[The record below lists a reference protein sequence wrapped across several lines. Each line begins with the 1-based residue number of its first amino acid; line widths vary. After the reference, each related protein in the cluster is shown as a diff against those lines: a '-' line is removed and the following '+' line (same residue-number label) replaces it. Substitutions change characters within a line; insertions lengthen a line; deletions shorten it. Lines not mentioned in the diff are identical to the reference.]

1 MMPKLPTIETYHP
14 KLKDFSENTFLVENF
29 LKTTSTHFI
38 EASFEAV
45 APHLNFYSN
54 FLLSKILTIISD
66 K

>member
-1 MMPKLPTIETYHP
+1 MMPILPTIETYNP
-14 KLKDFSENTFLVENF
+14 KLKDFSENTFLVEKC

-38 EASFEAV
+38 DAFFEAV

-54 FLLSKILTIISD
+54 FLLSKMLTIISD